1 MALGFSPASAALTL
15 FFSKELRFPFSQS
28 EHHPP
33 WDKARVV
40 LHNSVEASGNEF
52 GKGLGSVRR
61 SHSKE
66 RYLSLKHFLDF
77 PAHSSSLA
85 INLSVAISFH
95 TYKNYESTGIPGW
108 NPSSGRDWLVFY
120 RSFSLISQNGFR
132 PIIPEVSIWIY
143 LSVRSRKLSRPLC
156 IT

>member
-1 MALGFSPASAALTL
+1 MLPTRGWNSVLCPRRLSHLEPRRELREDGFRFFSRFCGTHA

-108 NPSSGRDWLVFY
+108 NPSSGRD
-120 RSFSLISQNGFR
+120 
-132 PIIPEVSIWIY
+132 
-143 LSVRSRKLSRPLC
+143 
-156 IT
+156 